1 MNMTTIKQRVNT
13 IDISKR
19 IYLDRMLIISSLVL
33 LEACTIGPTPVPDD
47 PYYAPVLPA
56 PAEIPSANRGGIYRP
71 GFSVPLFEDRRASRV
86 GDIISVILSESTQ
99 ASKTADTEITKE
111 NSLTIDPGTVLGV
124 SPSLGE
130 YSMQTGISQNRELT
144 GEAAS
149 DQSNSLSGSIA
160 VTVSEI
166 LPNGLLVVRGEKWM
180 TLNRGEEFIRIRG
193 LVRPEDVGSDN
204 TVIST
209 RLADARITYSG
220 TGELADSNKQGW
232 ASRFFNSQYWPF

>member
-1 MNMTTIKQRVNT
+1 MTTKQQHLNKKIFGLAKTSRGLLVF
-13 IDISKR
+13 IS
-19 IYLDRMLIISSLVL
+19 VL
-33 LEACTIGPTPVPDD
+33 LLQACTIGPEPIPDD
-47 PYYAPVLPA
+47 PLYAPVMPA
-56 PAEIPSANRGGIYRP
+56 SAEIPQPNRGGIYRP
-71 GFSVPLFEDRRASRV
+71 GFSVSLFEDRRASRV

-111 NSLTIDPGTVLGV
+111 NAITIDPGTVLGV

-149 DQSNSLSGSIA
+149 DQSNSLNGSIA

-193 LVRPEDVGSDN
+193 LVRPEDVGADN

-232 ASRFFNSQYWPF
+232 ASRFFTSQYWPF